1 MQLSS
6 GRPVRRGVAVSITAV
21 AVAACGSSAMSH
33 RAGMP
38 KIDVAWSALR
48 VCVMNSASVPLDGEV
63 ARVGTRTIR
72 VYDAYD
78 HLVAGINYERTF
90 AHAEAQA
97 KRHQVPAGSAPS
109 KQKTGSWLA
118 IGNVA
123 YFFSFMSTPSEIHVV
138 TACLAKTYS
147 HAPKWPPNVAL
158 GTLSNS
164 PFT

>member
-1 MQLSS
+1 MQLNS
-6 GRPVRRGVAVSITAV
+6 GRTGRCIVAVLITAV
-21 AVAACGSSAMSH
+21 AAGACGSSGMSH

-38 KIDVAWSALR
+38 GTDTAWSALR
-48 VCVMNSASVPLDGEV
+48 VCVLDRASFPASGEV
-63 ARVGTRTIR
+63 AREGTRTIR
-72 VYDAYD
+72 VYSRND
-78 HLVAGINYERTF
+78 LLAGIIYEGTF

-109 KQKTGSWLA
+109 KEKTGSWLA

-123 YFFSFMSTPSEIHVV
+123 YFFSLMGTPPEMHLVI
-138 TACLAKTYS
+138 ACLAKTYS

>member
-6 GRPVRRGVAVSITAV
+6 GRAVRCLAEVLITAV
-21 AVAACGSSAMSH
+21 AVGACGSSGMSH
-33 RAGMP
+33 SAGTP
-38 KIDVAWSALR
+38 GIDAAWSALR
-48 VCVMNSASVPLDGEV
+48 VCVLDSASLNGEV

-72 VYDAYD
+72 VYSRDD
-78 HLVAGINYERTF
+78 LVARITYEGTF
-90 AHAEAQA
+90 AQAEAQA

-109 KQKTGSWLA
+109 RQKTGSWLA

-123 YFFSFMSTPSEIHVV
+123 YGFSLLSTPSETHLVIG
-138 TACLAKTYS
+138 CLAKTYS
-147 HAPKWPPNVAL
+147 HASKWPPNVAL